1 MAFRKS
7 ASKKIYTENTLYD
20 YAVATLGRRMRTVAE
35 IKRLMR
41 TRVAEQPEGE
51 QLVEAVTARLK
62 AQRYL
67 SDSSFAA
74 SYSSNRRD
82 NEKFGARRVE
92 QDLRAKGVHPEVI
105 GRALGEAY
113 EGVDE
118 EKLARQFIERKR
130 IKQPQQQKDAA
141 RVFRMMVRAGFSSR
155 VIFRILREWK
165 IEDETLSALEQE
177 REMAES
183 GPQEQEDES

>member
-1 MAFRKS
+1 
-7 ASKKIYTENTLYD
+7 
-20 YAVATLGRRMRTVAE
+20 MRAQ
-35 IKRLMR
+35 
-41 TRVAEQPEGE
+41 VAEQPEAE

-105 GRALGEAY
+105 CRALGEAY